1 VDNYFVYGKVRT
13 NDNKPAQGY
22 NVDAYDKDNITADD
36 FLDND
41 SIESNGMFRI
51 DFDRSKFAPRYEFLE
66 GQPDVYLKIKE
77 RQGEKEVLTTKVT
90 KTNKEIEY
98 QIKIAP
104 NTAKPD
110 APDIYA
116 GNVQRLLN
124 MLNEVREI
132 IGLERQINLD
142 HLNNQDIAREIRKN
156 LQDFAQQDDERRKNF
171 EHVLVILNSFFDSY
185 LEELKIGTI
194 GYDGPQV
201 PRHPRRENYNQ
212 EIIWPRQETFR
223 WE

>member
-1 VDNYFVYGKVRT
+1 MDNYSVFGKVRII
-13 NDNKPAQGY
+13 DNKPAQGY
-22 NVDAYDKDNITADD
+22 NVDAYDKDNISADD
-36 FLDND
+36 FVDND
-41 SIESNGMFRI
+41 SIDSEGIFRI
-51 DFDRSKFAPRYEFLE
+51 DFDRSKFAPYYEFSE
-66 GQPDVYLKIKE
+66 GRPDVYLKIKE
-77 RQGEKEVLTTKVT
+77 SQAEKEVLTTKVT

-98 QIKIAP
+98 QIKIVQHIAD
-104 NTAKPD
+104 PD

-116 GNVQRLLN
+116 GNAQRLLN

-171 EHVLVILNSFFDSY
+171 EHILVILSSFFDSY

-212 EIIWPRQETFR
+212 EIIWPRQETFK

>member
-1 VDNYFVYGKVRT
+1 MHNYSVFGKVRT
-13 NDNKPAQGY
+13 NENKSAQGY
-22 NVDAYDKDNITADD
+22 NVDAYDKDTIRDD

-41 SIESNGMFRI
+41 SIDSEGVFRI
-51 DFDRSKFAPRYEFLE
+51 DFDRSKFAPYYEFSE
-66 GQPDVYLKIKE
+66 GRPDVYLKIKE
-77 RQGEKEVLTTKVT
+77 RQGVKEALTTKVT

-98 QIKIAP
+98 QIKIAQHSPDP
-104 NTAKPD
+104 N
-110 APDIYA
+110 APDIYS
-116 GNVQRLLN
+116 GNAQRLLN

-142 HLNNQDIAREIRKN
+142 HLNNQDIASDIRKN
-156 LQDFAQQDDERRKNF
+156 LQDFAQQDNERRRNF
-171 EHVLVILNSFFDSY
+171 EHVLVIISSFLDSY

-212 EIIWPRQETFR
+212 EIIWPRKETFK